1 MDNNA
6 CLYPNEGFQNYTP
19 LMEKNPENETYQY
32 QNDINCQ
39 SKPPENIPINSN
51 NFPYD
56 QLNVKV
62 NNIDYESFRINSQM
76 YNYHIK
82 QPNPYTFHIST
93 GEKWLPLIFCVIA
106 IILIISFVMLISGV
120 LELNGSDGISIIA
133 IIFAPCISIYLMYMC
148 IKQSS
153 KTYNADIIMMDNSL
167 IIKSRSCCACQ
178 ITKTY
183 LPGQINGISI
193 RSVKG
198 INDKKL
204 EILLS
209 NNAYYSVMVLPG
221 NLTDEEI
228 NYFEKVVNDY
238 IKNKMRI

>member
-6 CLYPNEGFQNYTP
+6 YLYPNEGFQNNTP
-19 LMEKNPENETYQY
+19 LMEKNPENKTYQY

-39 SKPPENIPINSN
+39 SKPSENIPINSN

-56 QLNVKV
+56 QLNVEDKI
-62 NNIDYESFRINSQM
+62 IDYESFQINSQK

-93 GEKWLPLIFCVIA
+93 GEKWLPLVFCGIA
-106 IILIISFVMLISGV
+106 IIFMISFVMLITGV
-120 LELNGSDGISIIA
+120 LDLNGSDGASIIA
-133 IIFAPCISIYLMYMC
+133 IIFAPCISTYLFCMC

-167 IIKSRSCCACQ
+167 IIKSRCCCACQ
-178 ITKTY
+178 TTKTY
-183 LPGQINGISI
+183 LPGQITGISI
-193 RSVKG
+193 YK
-198 INDKKL
+198 NEEKYKM
-204 EILLS
+204 EISLS
-209 NNAYYSVMVLPG
+209 NYTYKTIMFLPE

-228 NYFEKVVNDY
+228 NYFKKVVNDY
-238 IKNKMRI
+238 IKNKMKI

>member
-6 CLYPNEGFQNYTP
+6 YLYPNEGFQNNTP

-56 QLNVKV
+56 QLNVEDNK
-62 NNIDYESFRINSQM
+62 IDYESFQINSQK

-82 QPNPYTFHIST
+82 QLNPYTFHIST
-93 GEKWLPLIFCVIA
+93 GEKWLPLIFCGIA
-106 IILIISFVMLISGV
+106 IILIISFVLIITGV
-120 LELNGSDGISIIA
+120 TELNTSDGASIIG
-133 IIFAPCISIYLMYMC
+133 IIFAPCISAYLFCMC

-167 IIKSRSCCACQ
+167 IIKSRCCCACQ
-178 ITKTY
+178 TTKTY
-183 LPGQINGISI
+183 LPGQITGISI
-193 RSVKG
+193 NKEE
-198 INDKKL
+198 KYKM
-204 EILLS
+204 EISLS
-209 NNAYYSVMVLPG
+209 NYTYKTIMILPG

-228 NYFEKVVNDY
+228 NYFKKVVNDY
-238 IKNKMRI
+238 IKNKMKI